1 MQTRMRPVA
10 GVLAVAL
17 LALTACDNREAELE
31 AIQSLDGLNV
41 IDENNLN
48 EIMLDYGD
56 PRQAV
61 AYFQKSMAAEP
72 DRVDFKQGYARALM
86 RAGRI
91 PESIAAYGDLES
103 SGEITDKDRLFYA
116 DALIQNGDWE
126 KARDQLNKIPPTVE
140 TYDRYRLEAMI
151 ADFQKQWK
159 KSDAYYEQARGMT
172 TRPAR
177 IYNNWGISKSARGD
191 KQAAE
196 DLFIK
201 AISFDST
208 LFSAKNNL
216 AISRATRKIYD
227 LPIVPM
233 SKAEEAQLLHNV
245 ALQAIRN
252 GDVEIGRGLL
262 EKAIETNPRHFPEA
276 VAKLE
281 ALESNVLR

>member
-1 MQTRMRPVA
+1 MGIRISPLT

-17 LALTACDNREAELE
+17 LALAACDNREAELE

-56 PRQAV
+56 PNQAV
-61 AYFQKSMAAEP
+61 AYFQKSMANEP
-72 DRVDFKQGYARALM
+72 DRVDFKQGYARSLM
-86 RAGRI
+86 RANRI
-91 PESIAAYGDLES
+91 PESVAAYKDLES
-103 SGEITDKDRLFYA
+103 AGQLTDKDRLYYA

-126 KARDQLNKIPPTVE
+126 KARDQLNKIPPTLE

-151 ADFQKQWK
+151 SDFQKQWK
-159 KSDAYYEQARGMT
+159 KSDAYYERAREMT
-172 TRPAR
+172 TRPAK

-191 KQAAE
+191 KQGAE
-196 DLFIK
+196 DLFVK
-201 AISFDST
+201 AISFDSS

-216 AISRATRKIYD
+216 AISRATRKVYD

>member
-1 MQTRMRPVA
+1 METRMSAVT
-10 GVLAVAL
+10 GLLAVAL
-17 LALTACDNREAELE
+17 LAVAGCDNREAELK
-31 AIQSLDGLNV
+31 AVQSLDGLNV

-56 PRQAV
+56 PNQAV
-61 AYFQKSMAAEP
+61 AYFQRSLAEAP
-72 DRVDFKQGYARALM
+72 DRVDFQQGYARALM

-91 PESIAAYGDLES
+91 PEAVAAYEDLES
-103 SGEITDKDRLFYA
+103 SGGMTDKDRLYFA
-116 DALIQNGDWE
+116 DALIQNGEWE
-126 KARDQLNKIPPTVE
+126 EGRGQLNKIPPTVE

-159 KSDAYYEQARGMT
+159 KADAYYEQARGLT
-172 TRPAR
+172 TRPAN

-196 DLFIK
+196 DLFVK
-201 AISFDST
+201 AISFDSS

-216 AISRATRKIYD
+216 SISRATRKVYD
-227 LPIVPM
+227 LPLVPM

-252 GDVEIGRGLL
+252 GDVDIGRGLL

>member
-1 MQTRMRPVA
+1 METRMPPIA

-17 LALTACDNREAELE
+17 LALTACNDHEAELE

-56 PRQAV
+56 PNQAV

-86 RAGRI
+86 RANRI
-91 PESIAAYGDLES
+91 PESIGVYGELES
-103 SGEITDKDRLFYA
+103 SGQITDKDRLYYA
-116 DALIQNGDWE
+116 DALIQNGDWK

-159 KSDAYYEQARGMT
+159 KSDAYYEQARAKT
-172 TRPAR
+172 TRPAK
-177 IYNNWGISKSARGD
+177 IYNNWGISKSARGE

-196 DLFIK
+196 DMFVK
-201 AISFDST
+201 AISFDSS

-216 AISRATRKIYD
+216 SISRATRKVYD
-227 LPIVPM
+227 LPMVPM

-262 EKAIETNPRHFPEA
+262 EKAIETHPQHFPEA